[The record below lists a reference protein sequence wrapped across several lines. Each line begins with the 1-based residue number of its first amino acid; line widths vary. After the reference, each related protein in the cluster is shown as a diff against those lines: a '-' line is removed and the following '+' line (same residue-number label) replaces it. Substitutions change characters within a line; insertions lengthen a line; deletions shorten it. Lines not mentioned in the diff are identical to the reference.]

1 MSKILCL
8 DMEGV
13 LTPEIWLHVRDR
25 SGIAELNL
33 TTREVKDY
41 RELMDRRVEICA
53 RHGLTLKDIQR
64 YIAELE
70 VLPGACEFTDWAR
83 SRYQLVILSDTFYA
97 FADNFMQQLGSPT
110 LFCHDI
116 VQDEKAGKLVYTLR
130 QENQKMHAVEA
141 LRSLNFRTAAAG
153 DSYNDIHMLR
163 AADVATFFRAPDS
176 IRSEFPEY
184 KNITEFSELKEWVG
198 EHL

>member
-70 VLPGACEFTDWAR
+70 VLPGAREFTDWAR
-83 SRYQLVILSDTFYA
+83 SKYQLVILSDTFYA
-97 FADNFMQQLGSPT
+97 FADNFMRQLGHPT

-116 VQDEKAGKLVYTLR
+116 AQDEKAGRLVYTLR
-130 QENQKMHAVEA
+130 QENQKKRAVEA

-163 AADVATFFRAPDS
+163 AADVATFFRAPDG

-184 KNITEFSELKEWVG
+184 RNLTEFSELKEWVG

>member
-1 MSKILCL
+1 MKVLCL

-25 SGIAELNL
+25 SGVAELNL

-53 RHGLTLKDIQR
+53 RHGVTLADIRR

-70 VLPGACEFTDWAR
+70 VEPGARAFVDWAR
-83 SRYQLVILSDTFYA
+83 ERYQVVILSDTFYA
-97 FADNFMQQLGSPT
+97 FAENFMEQLGRPT

-116 VQDEKAGKLVYTLR
+116 AQEGASLRYTLR
-130 QENQKMHAVEA
+130 QDNQKQKAVEA
-141 LRSLNFRTAAAG
+141 LKSLNFRVAAAG

-176 IRSEFPEY
+176 IRAEFPQYGNLTEY
-184 KNITEFSELKEWVG
+184 GELREFLAEKF
-198 EHL
+198 